1 MNVKNSSQN
10 TVKKYEELTF
20 TDDFMFCKVMQNNPD
35 LCKHLIEL
43 IIGKKIKMITYPDT
57 QKAIEITADG
67 KGIRMDVCRILKRQR
82 AEERKKQ
89 NCILSRAA
97 AKKEIL
103 TYYTQEGSDNFE
115 RD

>member
-1 MNVKNSSQN
+1 MGKAKRKMRPQPPFWRTLDNDNCW
-10 TVKKYEELTF
+10 
-20 TDDFMFCKVMQNNPD
+20 FCKNRNN
-35 LCKHLIEL
+35 C
-43 IIGKKIKMITYPDT
+43 G
-57 QKAIEITADG
+57 
-67 KGIRMDVCRILKRQR
+67 RCRILKRQR

>member
-1 MNVKNSSQN
+1 MYVNNQETVFEHTNFRRTSVKGDLDEWVRQKERCVRSHHFGGLCNDN
-10 TVKKYEELTF
+10 CW
-20 TDDFMFCKVMQNNPD
+20 FCKNRNN
-35 LCKHLIEL
+35 C
-43 IIGKKIKMITYPDT
+43 G
-57 QKAIEITADG
+57 
-67 KGIRMDVCRILKRQR
+67 RCRILKRQR

>member
-1 MNVKNSSQN
+1 M
-10 TVKKYEELTF
+10 
-20 TDDFMFCKVMQNNPD
+20 
-35 LCKHLIEL
+35 
-43 IIGKKIKMITYPDT
+43 
-57 QKAIEITADG
+57 
-67 KGIRMDVCRILKRQR
+67 
-82 AEERKKQ
+82 RKKQ